1 MSRTQ
6 GAAWAIGVVGVAIW
20 VLLEA
25 AGQQAMPS
33 YLAAWL
39 CWMALPLGALPLV
52 MLLEMVDVR
61 GWTVLPLL
69 RRLLL
74 LMPLGALLAIP
85 LMLAL
90 PELFHRPGVAETLP
104 PAYADPHG
112 RLIRMVVILL
122 VSCLFAFI
130 FCRAPRRGPRRGW
143 AALGLMLHLALV
155 SVAAVDWVMSL
166 DPGLGSSAFGLLFIS
181 AQCGIA
187 LCLAVFLL
195 SVASQSAL
203 PEEVPPMMAVVLGVW
218 MFLHFVQFLVVWS
231 ANLPDE
237 VIWYI
242 RRTNGLGVPAVAWM
256 SAAAVLAVAALLP
269 YRLVRAPAVMA
280 TVAAM
285 LLLAHLTEMLWLV
298 TPAFRGAFVIAWPD
312 VPALAGL
319 GGIAVGLLLA
329 IASFARRKEA
339 HAPA

>member
-1 MSRTQ
+1 MSRAQ
-6 GAAWAIGVVGVAIW
+6 GVAWAAGAIGAAVWILLAALGQW
-20 VLLEA
+20 V
-25 AGQQAMPS
+25 MPS

-52 MLLEMVDVR
+52 MLLELVDVE
-61 GWTVLPLL
+61 GWAVLPVL

-74 LMPLGALLAIP
+74 LMPVGALLAIP
-85 LMLAL
+85 LMLVL
-90 PELFHRPGVAETLP
+90 PELFQRPGVAETLP

-112 RLIRMVVILL
+112 RLIRMAVILV

-143 AALGLMLHLALV
+143 AALGLMLHLALA

-166 DPGLGSSAFGLLFIS
+166 DPGLGSSAFGLLFIA

-195 SVASQSAL
+195 SVATRRPLS
-203 PEEVPPMMAVVLGVW
+203 EEVPPMMGVVLGTW

-237 VIWYI
+237 VVWYI
-242 RRTNGLGVPAVAWM
+242 RRTDGMGTPAVAM
-256 SAAAVLAVAALLP
+256 MAAAAVLAVIALLP
-269 YRLVRAPAVMA
+269 YRLVRTPAVMA
-280 TVAAM
+280 SVAAM
-285 LLLAHLTEMLWLV
+285 LLFAHLTEMLWLV

-312 VPALAGL
+312 LPALFGF

-329 IASFARRKEA
+329 TASFARRRGV
-339 HAPA
+339 HVPA